1 MTPDLDK
8 LAHRAVACKHWR
20 WMQGMAVMRKEADTL
35 FDADSGMS
43 FAISE
48 IRVTAAAFEVCE
60 PQDRFVDVSTL
71 LNDKTRS
78 VGQMFLKDLLP
89 DLSDPATLGCLLAL
103 VREAWNDPT
112 LGLFAVRGGR
122 SGRPASVWAF
132 GGRKPRR
139 KGWDKSIASAFFGS
153 EAAALVFGLEAA
165 K

>member
-1 MTPDLDK
+1 MNTDLDK
-8 LAHRAVACKHWR
+8 LALRAVACKHWR
-20 WMQGMAVMRKEADTL
+20 WMPGMAVMRKEADTL

-48 IRVTAAAFEVCE
+48 IRVTGAAFEVCE

-78 VGQMFLKDLLP
+78 VGHMFTKDLLP

-103 VREAWNDPT
+103 VREAWGDFS
-112 LGLFAVRGGR
+112 LGCAGHRGRRRTREISSWSFHGNRGFTVRFRDRVYG
-122 SGRPASVWAF
+122 AF
-132 GGRKPRR
+132 WPC
-139 KGWDKSIASAFFGS
+139 
-153 EAAALVFGLEAA
+153 EAEALVAALEYA